1 MDEKNIFS
9 TRDLYLAA
17 TLATLQFPLVGID
30 YQIEGEKNLP
40 VGYFKFE
47 DVPELKTVRDD
58 YIQGRIRLDPKAYI
72 TNMHALKSEVTNAY
86 KNPHRTLG

>member
-1 MDEKNIFS
+1 MEDKIFS

-17 TLATLQFPLVGID
+17 SLATLNFSLVGID

-47 DVPELKTVRDD
+47 ESLELKEAREQ
-58 YIQGRIRLDPKAYI
+58 YIQGKILLEPRLFV

-86 KNPHRTLG
+86 KNPHKSIN